1 MGCCGGKT
9 GIQNVPSTNHKVQD
23 IARQFDNSRM
33 CKPVLRPSCVKCA
46 LKHIAQARALL
57 LEKCKGYP
65 HHYWYAMG
73 HLAEAEDE
81 LVKEYPLL
89 ANIVRDERLLLET
102 NKEYDIDFKN
112 LISLLTKDIENVL
125 EQNIL
130 T

>member
-1 MGCCGGKT
+1 
-9 GIQNVPSTNHKVQD
+9 
-23 IARQFDNSRM
+23 
-33 CKPVLRPSCVKCA
+33 
-46 LKHIAQARALL
+46 
-57 LEKCKGYP
+57 
-65 HHYWYAMG
+65 MG